1 MQVSGETR
9 QRYAER
15 IKEYQAEIK
24 RVSDHETEVRSQL
37 SPDSGSHP
45 LRVDFAHNCLDLFSY
60 YILMNSLSVAL
71 LGAKNESYLN
81 EGRKQIYKAIIYVE
95 EAVSPLIDVP
105 FSEYQEGVLALGNI
119 DDRSRY
125 AFLRKLGFSIDA
137 IQAGYGTNS
146 KWKWSFVEIEG
157 RYAVIVKNM
166 LNLKTFVGGMDPR
179 VDGYKER
186 SGHMA
191 LCKELLQNAADRY
204 REKYELS
211 TLRLDDMK
219 LAISCLG
226 ALKRLHTLIGE
237 DDGDDVVA
245 KKIDVWKTKMDA
257 DERKSK
263 ERAKGKR

>member
-1 MQVSGETR
+1 MKVSDEARKG
-9 QRYAER
+9 YSER

-24 RVSDHETEVRSQL
+24 RVSDHEAEVRNQL
-37 SPDSGSHP
+37 SADAGGHS
-45 LRVDFAHNCLDLFSY
+45 LRVDLAQDCLDLVSY
-60 YILMNSLSVAL
+60 YILMNALSVAL
-71 LGAKNESYLN
+71 LGVKNEGYLK
-81 EGRKQIYKAIIYVE
+81 EGHKRIYKAIIYVE

-105 FSEYQEGVLALGNI
+105 FSEYEEGVLALGEL

-125 AFLRKLGFSIDA
+125 GFLRKLGFSIDA
-137 IQAGYGTNS
+137 IQDGYGSNS

-157 RYAVIVKNM
+157 RYAVLAKNM
-166 LNLKTFVGGMDPR
+166 LNLKTFVAGMDPR
-179 VDGYKER
+179 VDGYEER

-219 LAISCLG
+219 LAISYLG

-237 DDGDDVVA
+237 DDGGDVVA
-245 KKIDVWKTKMDA
+245 KKIDAWKTKMEA
-257 DERKSK
+257 DERKTK
-263 ERAKGKR
+263 ERAKGKA